1 MSAANAAAR
10 KRRAA
15 PDNNQSTVSR
25 PSQFSS
31 QPSQF
36 GSQPNTPSS
45 SQTNGLTLQQV
56 ITLIDS
62 RLVKLE
68 NSVKESSDLGNS
80 VSAGSNPN
88 QPKNR
93 ELEITN
99 NDMVFQEVDRRFEIL
114 ATEINNLKDMMLK
127 LQTFTMEVNKTLMEE
142 RVRVFSDIGHITAN
156 PANNTID
163 NFFLSGSV
171 DNENEEMSSIDL
183 RNLADEELNK

>member
-15 PDNNQSTVSR
+15 PDNQAPSVVSR
-25 PSQFSS
+25 PSQF
-31 QPSQF
+31 
-36 GSQPNTPSS
+36 GSQNNNINPPTAPSS
-45 SQTNGLTLQQV
+45 GLTLPQV
-56 ITLIDS
+56 IALVDT

-68 NSVKESSDLGNS
+68 KFMKDSSSQNI
-80 VSAGSNPN
+80 SNPN

-99 NDMVFQEVDRRFEIL
+99 NDIVFQEVDRRFEIL

-142 RVRVFSDIGHITAN
+142 RVRVFSDIGHITSN

-163 NFFLSGSV
+163 NFFLS
-171 DNENEEMSSIDL
+171 DNIMNDKKEMTSIDL

>member
-15 PDNNQSTVSR
+15 PDSTPSIASR
-25 PSQFSS
+25 PSQYGSQPNIPSS
-31 QPSQF
+31 QPS
-36 GSQPNTPSS
+36 
-45 SQTNGLTLQQV
+45 GLTLPQV
-56 ITLIDS
+56 IALVDS

-68 NSVKESSDLGNS
+68 KFMKESSEQGIS
-80 VSAGSNPN
+80 VSTSSNIN

-99 NDMVFQEVDRRFEIL
+99 NDIVFQEVDRRFEIL

-142 RVRVFSDIGHITAN
+142 RVRVFSDIGHMTSN
-156 PANNTID
+156 PLNHTVD
-163 NFFLSGSV
+163 NFFLSESIN
-171 DNENEEMSSIDL
+171 NENEEMASIDL
-183 RNLADEELNK
+183 RNLAVEELNK

>member
-15 PDNNQSTVSR
+15 PDNTPSTVSR
-25 PSQFSS
+25 PNQISS
-31 QPSQF
+31 Q
-36 GSQPNTPSS
+36 NTPP

-68 NSVKESSDLGNS
+68 CFVKESSDKNS
-80 VSAGSNPN
+80 TISSGSNSN

-99 NDMVFQEVDRRFEIL
+99 NDIVFQEVDRRFEIL

-156 PANNTID
+156 PVNNTID
-163 NFFLSGSV
+163 NFFLS
-171 DNENEEMSSIDL
+171 DNILNDNQEMSSIDL

>member
-15 PDNNQSTVSR
+15 PDNNQSTISR
-25 PSQFSS
+25 PNQLGSQSN
-31 QPSQF
+31 QL

-45 SQTNGLTLQQV
+45 QTNGGLTLQQV

-68 NSVKESSDLGNS
+68 SFVKESSDKNTTT
-80 VSAGSNPN
+80 SNIN

-93 ELEITN
+93 ELEITS
-99 NDMVFQEVDRRFEIL
+99 NDIVFQEVDRRFEIL

-156 PANNTID
+156 PVNNTID
-163 NFFLSGSV
+163 NFFLS
-171 DNENEEMSSIDL
+171 DIQ
-183 RNLADEELNK
+183 LNKNHLDLQFL

>member
-15 PDNNQSTVSR
+15 PDNTPSIVSR
-25 PSQFSS
+25 PN
-31 QPSQF
+31 QF
-36 GSQPNTPSS
+36 GNQNTP
-45 SQTNGLTLQQV
+45 TNTPPAPTSGLTLPQV
-56 ITLIDS
+56 IALIDT

-68 NSVKESSDLGNS
+68 KFMKESSEKTNS
-80 VSAGSNPN
+80 VSFNSNTN
-88 QPKNR
+88 QPVNR

-99 NDMVFQEVDRRFEIL
+99 NDILFQEVDRRFEIL

-156 PANNTID
+156 PANNKID
-163 NFFLSGSV
+163 NFFLSDGIM
-171 DNENEEMSSIDL
+171 DDNEEMSSIDL

>member
-15 PDNNQSTVSR
+15 PDNNSSAVSR
-25 PSQFSS
+25 PNQI
-31 QPSQF
+31 

-45 SQTNGLTLQQV
+45 QTSSQTNGLTIHQV

-62 RLVKLE
+62 RLIKLE
-68 NSVKESSDLGNS
+68 NFVKESSGKNTS
-80 VSAGSNPN
+80 ISNGPISN

-99 NDMVFQEVDRRFEIL
+99 NDIVFQEVDRRFEIL

-142 RVRVFSDIGHITAN
+142 RVRVFSDIGHITSN

-163 NFFLSGSV
+163 NFFLS
-171 DNENEEMSSIDL
+171 DNMMNDKQEMTSIDL

>member
-15 PDNNQSTVSR
+15 PDNNSSTVSR
-25 PSQFSS
+25 PNQI
-31 QPSQF
+31 

-45 SQTNGLTLQQV
+45 QTNGLTLHQV
-56 ITLIDS
+56 ITLIDT

-68 NSVKESSDLGNS
+68 NFVKESSGNNS
-80 VSAGSNPN
+80 SISNGLNSN

-99 NDMVFQEVDRRFEIL
+99 NDIVFQEVDRRFEIL

-142 RVRVFSDIGHITAN
+142 RVRVFSDIGHITSN

-163 NFFLSGSV
+163 NFFLS
-171 DNENEEMSSIDL
+171 DNIMNDKQEMTSIDL